1 MVKTLLIDGNNLFKI
16 GFHGVRDFYHEGK
29 HIGGI
34 YHFVNTIKKFL
45 NEHNHDKVIVF
56 WDGENN
62 SSQRKLI
69 SPDYKGN
76 RRQTLNEAKKEAQR
90 LNRARTQEQITKF
103 YEGSINYLSNIPHAL
118 LRLSKEG
125 NTIETSRGANVPLN
139 EAKILYH
146 RINTGKDIKG
156 FKIGHYTT
164 KGIKDD
170 IIKIGCHDI
179 RLDEV
184 NKLKNVLI

>member
-16 GFHGVRDFYHEGK
+16 GFHGVRDFYHGGK

-76 RRQTLNEAKKEAQR
+76 RRQTLNEAKKESFEWQVQQVKAYLEEMFIRQVSVKNTESDD
-90 LNRARTQEQITKF
+90 LIAYYCQI
-103 YEGSINYLSNIPHAL
+103 S
-118 LRLSKEG
+118 
-125 NTIETSRGANVPLN
+125 ETS
-139 EAKILYH
+139 
-146 RINTGKDIKG
+146 
-156 FKIGHYTT
+156 
-164 KGIKDD
+164 
-170 IIKIGCHDI
+170 I
-179 RLDEV
+179 RLYILQIKTLH
-184 NKLKNVLI
+184 NLYRTKWRCTNR